1 MLRFVPKTIICLL
14 VFAVLSLGGLL
25 SRVHADITLY
35 GTAFSRSLVDPDEN
49 FSKLYNI
56 NASNGAAT
64 LIGDIGY
71 RLVSGIAFD
80 SAGNLY
86 GIGETHTNP
95 GGGPP
100 PVGDLVLLTIN
111 RTTGQGTVVG
121 GPLGVNAQ
129 FQDISFRNSDGQLYA
144 YASGDLYSINK
155 ISGAAT
161 LVGPTGNPEIG
172 IGLAFSSSD
181 TLYSASWNHLQG
193 INPATGAGAN
203 LLVLGYP
210 TGGTP
215 NVTGMDYEYVS
226 SPTGVL
232 WAAVHTGDD
241 DYSPAYLATIDVA
254 TGLITK
260 IGDSIQGL
268 TGLAAIPEPSTFG
281 VLAGIGL
288 VAIGMMNRVRRRV
301 GTEI

>member
-1 MLRFVPKTIICLL
+1 MTLAVFSAGALL
-14 VFAVLSLGGLL
+14 N
-25 SRVHADITLY
+25 RVHADITLY
-35 GTAFSRSLVDPDEN
+35 GTAFSRSLVDPNEN

-56 NASNGAAT
+56 NPLNGAAS

-86 GIGETHTNP
+86 GIGETHANP

-100 PVGDLVLLTIN
+100 PFGDLVLLTIN

-121 GPLGVNAQ
+121 GPLGVTAQ
-129 FQDISFRNSDGQLYA
+129 FQDIAFRNSDGQLYA
-144 YASGDLYSINK
+144 YASGDLYTINK
-155 ISGAAT
+155 ISGAAA

-172 IGLAFSSSD
+172 IGLAFSNSD
-181 TLYSASWNHLQG
+181 SLYSASWNHLQG
-193 INPATGAGAN
+193 INPGTGAGAN
-203 LLVLGYP
+203 LLQLNYP

-232 WAAVHTGDD
+232 WAAVHTDDD
-241 DYSPAYLATIDVA
+241 DYSPAYLATIDVG

-268 TGLAAIPEPSTFG
+268 TGLAAIPEPSAFG
-281 VLAGIGL
+281 ALAGVGL
-288 VAIGMMNRVRRRV
+288 IAIGMMNRVRRRV
-301 GTEI
+301 VA